1 MDSATQ
7 YARCFVSETGGFA
20 LSDPARASCLSPDAL
35 PSLQTGSNASDYLA
49 RAAVRALID
58 EAELTPKPALVDCMG
73 NGAHADLDLKLMVRS
88 AQSLH
93 PGFAAMATAAA
104 AADSPAQALRETLGR
119 IGRESENAMLA
130 VTHGS
135 NTHRGAI
142 WVLGLLVAA
151 AARGRTRVP
160 VEVAAIA
167 AGISRHPDRFAT
179 LSLSNG
185 LRVRRRYGV
194 RGARGEAADGFPHV
208 VSLALPM
215 LRQSRSRGNG
225 EDAARLDALLA
236 IMSSLDD
243 TCLLHRGGYEALS
256 IAKRGATEALAAGGA
271 GTTTGREHLDRLDCA
286 LLARNASPGGA
297 ADLLAA
303 TLFLDRIERDDPLSI
318 SPS

>member
-1 MDSATQ
+1 MDLTN
-7 YARCFVSETGGFA
+7 YHARGFA
-20 LSDPARASCLSPDAL
+20 CGTHDVGLPDHAEARRRWPNVMPPPGGEGSESVDLAS
-35 PSLQTGSNASDYLA
+35 
-49 RAAVRALID
+49 AAVQALID
-58 EAELTPKPALVDCMG
+58 EAELTPKPALVDRKG
-73 NGAHADLDLKLMVRS
+73 NGAHADLDLTLMVRS

-93 PGFAAMATAAA
+93 PGFTAMAIAAA
-104 AADSPAQALRETLGR
+104 AESPTQTLRETLGR
-119 IGRESENAMLA
+119 IGRESENTMLA

-142 WVLGLLVAA
+142 WVLGLMVAA
-151 AARGRTRVP
+151 AARERTRDP
-160 VEVAAIA
+160 SEVARA
-167 AGISRHPDRFAT
+167 AAYISRHRDRFAT

-185 LRVRRRYGV
+185 VRVKRRYGV
-194 RGARGEAADGFPHV
+194 HGARGEATDGFPHV
-208 VSLALPM
+208 VSVALPM
-215 LRQSRSRGNG
+215 LRQSRLRGNS

>member
-1 MDSATQ
+1 MEFATQ
-7 YARCFVSETGGFA
+7 HARCFAFETGRPA
-20 LSDPARASCLSPDAL
+20 LSGTARASCLL
-35 PSLQTGSNASDYLA
+35 PEAMPSKTRSDASDYLA
-49 RAAVRALID
+49 RTAVRALID
-58 EAELTPKPALVDCMG
+58 EAELTPKPALVDRRG
-73 NGAHADLDLKLMVRS
+73 NGAHADLDLALMVRS
-88 AQSLH
+88 ARSLH

-104 AADSPAQALRETLGR
+104 ADGPTQVLRETLGR
-119 IGRESENAMLA
+119 IGRETENAMLA

-135 NTHRGAI
+135 NTHRGAV

-151 AARGRTRVP
+151 AARERTCCP
-160 VEVAAIA
+160 LEVAAIA
-167 AGISRHPDRFAT
+167 ADISRHRDPFAT

-185 LRVRRRYGV
+185 LRVKRRYGV

-215 LRQSRSRGNG
+215 LRQSRSSGDD

-256 IAKRGATEALAAGGA
+256 IAKRGAAEALAAGGA
-271 GTTTGREHLDRLDCA
+271 GTLTGRVHLHRLDCA
-286 LLARNASPGGA
+286 LVACNASPGGA

-303 TLFLDRIERDDPLSI
+303 TLFLDRIERDGSLSI

>member
-1 MDSATQ
+1 MDFATQ
-7 YARCFVSETGGFA
+7 YPRCFVSETEGLA
-20 LSDPARASCLSPDAL
+20 LSDPARASCLSPDAMS
-35 PSLQTGSNASDYLA
+35 PPQTGSNASDYLA
-49 RAAVRALID
+49 RTAVRALID
-58 EAELTPKPALVDCMG
+58 EAELTPKPALVDRMG

-93 PGFAAMATAAA
+93 PGFAAMAMAAA
-104 AADSPAQALRETLGR
+104 AESPAQALRETLGR

-151 AARGRTRVP
+151 AARERTRNP
-160 VEVAAIA
+160 VDVAAFA
-167 AGISRHPDRFAT
+167 ASISRHRDRFAT

-185 LRVRRRYGV
+185 LRVKRRYGV

-271 GTTTGREHLDRLDCA
+271 GTATGREHLDRLDCA

-303 TLFLDRIERDDPLSI
+303 TLFLDRIERDDPSSI

>member
-1 MDSATQ
+1 MNSATQ
-7 YARCFVSETGGFA
+7 YAGCFVSETGGLA
-20 LSDPARASCLSPDAL
+20 LSDPAAASCLSPDAML
-35 PSLQTGSNASDYLA
+35 PSQTGGMASDYLA

-58 EAELTPKPALVDCMG
+58 EAELTPKPALVDRMG

-104 AADSPAQALRETLGR
+104 ADSPAQTLRETLGR

-151 AARGRTRVP
+151 AARERTRDP
-160 VEVAAIA
+160 ADVAAIA
-167 AGISRHPDRFAT
+167 AGISRHRDRFAT

-185 LRVRRRYGV
+185 LRVKRRYGV
-194 RGARGEAADGFPHV
+194 RGARGEAAGGFPHV